1 MTTFRTLS
9 SPSGRAENAL
19 SRRRLL
25 TRGGG
30 LALGGILAGGA
41 LPGEA
46 LARAAQPEDPWTY
59 IREMETTADLGQA
72 PGQPASEVEPIEI
85 GGRVWDAYLQTP
97 VKEGQDFHYTCEFD
111 SSWIVLKAHGHDL
124 DLDEQIEIVGIDES
138 VEPWHEETADGFV
151 IWGGDIGEH
160 FSGHY
165 DENFLARARG
175 SAVRKVFDAMDL
187 SVTPVEDR
195 EGIEEALLAG
205 EHVWFKST
213 VDFLVWV
220 PALWITPDG
229 DEYPVVLGNDH
240 ALVVM
245 GFNNDDVIIRDPLGP
260 TSTNTERPYQYRV
273 TWERFLEVFASQGN
287 DGIAVGPNR
296 D

>member
-1 MTTFRTLS
+1 MTKL
-9 SPSGRAENAL
+9 SPSSITPPDAGRPL
-19 SRRRLL
+19 TRRRLL
-25 TRGGG
+25 TRCGG
-30 LALGGILAGGA
+30 LAAGGLLVGA
-41 LPGEA
+41 LPPSGLA
-46 LARAAQPEDPWTY
+46 ARAAQPEDPWTY
-59 IREMETTADLGQA
+59 IRKMKADPELGQA
-72 PGQPASEVEPIEI
+72 PGQPADEVDPIET
-85 GGRVWDAYLQTP
+85 GGRLWDAYLQTP

-124 DLDEQIEIVGIDES
+124 DLDEQLEIVGVDNSI
-138 VEPWHEETADGFV
+138 EPWHQETADGYV

-160 FSGHY
+160 YSGHY

-175 SAVRKVFDAMDL
+175 SAVRKVFDAVEL
-187 SVTPVEDR
+187 NVTPVVDR
-195 EGIEEALLAG
+195 DGIEAALRAG

-213 VDFLVWV
+213 VDFLIWI
-220 PALWITPDG
+220 PATWITPGG

-245 GFNNDDVIIRDPLGP
+245 GFNADHVVIRDPLGP

-273 TWERFLEVFASQGN
+273 TWERFLEVFAAQGN
-287 DGIAVGPNR
+287 DGLAVGPKR